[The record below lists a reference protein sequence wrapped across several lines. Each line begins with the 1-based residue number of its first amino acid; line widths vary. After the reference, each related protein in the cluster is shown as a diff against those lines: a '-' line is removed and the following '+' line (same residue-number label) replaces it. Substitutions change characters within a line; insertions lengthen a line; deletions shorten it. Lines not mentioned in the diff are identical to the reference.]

1 MTPFTSFTEEILPIV
16 VKKVAYDK
24 VFISSVAK
32 TGVTNIITHCISRGI
47 TEHLCELSRSKHIL
61 IASEANNALRV
72 NCAMFESE
80 YCNKTD
86 NINILLKTLSED
98 IVSKRQPFTKNSKLI
113 LKCFTEKLGQEPLK
127 IIMKMALGS
136 DEAVDKIMKAL
147 LVKKKEKDS
156 SKGFRDFL
164 KKKQNIQE
172 KKEETDAQVLK

>member
-1 MTPFTSFTEEILPIV
+1 
-16 VKKVAYDK
+16 
-24 VFISSVAK
+24 
-32 TGVTNIITHCISRGI
+32 
-47 TEHLCELSRSKHIL
+47 
-61 IASEANNALRV
+61 
-72 NCAMFESE
+72 MFESE

-113 LKCFTEKLGQEPLK
+113 LKCFTEKLGEEPLK
-127 IIMKMALGS
+127 IVMKMALGS
-136 DEAVDKIMKAL
+136 DEAVEKIMKAL